1 MMPIRMNRAPC
12 AALALSLGLALTAC
26 NASGPELNR
35 GLESVKQPVV
45 ESQNYALDVSANSG
59 GLPIGEQRRLVD
71 WFDSMNVGYGDRI
84 GIDDAM
90 ASAAIRADVARIAGR
105 YGLLVSDGA
114 PVTQGYVDPGKVR
127 VVISRSRAYVPGCPD
142 WSDKF
147 AETLNNGTSPGF
159 GCSING
165 NLAAMVADPQHLL
178 HGAAG
183 TGDTVIM
190 SSTKAIETYREQK
203 PTGAG
208 GLPKV
213 SSEGGK

>member
-1 MMPIRMNRAPC
+1 MPIRMNRAAS

-26 NASGPELNR
+26 NATGDTLNR
-35 GLESVKQPVV
+35 GLESVNQPVV
-45 ESQNYALDVSANSG
+45 ENRNFALDLTATSG

-71 WFDSMNVGYGDRI
+71 WFDSMNVGYGDRVA
-84 GIDDAM
+84 IDDAM
-90 ASAAIRADVARIAGR
+90 ASIAVRDDVAKIAGR

-127 VVISRSRAYVPGCPD
+127 VVISRSRAFVPGCPD
-142 WSDKF
+142 WSDKYS
-147 AETLNNGTSPGF
+147 ETLNNGTTSGY
-159 GCSING
+159 GCAING
-165 NLAAMVADPQHLL
+165 NLAAMVADPQNLL

-208 GLPKV
+208 GLPAV
-213 SSEGGK
+213 ASGGK